1 MLLRAAKEGVATHV
15 VSVNWSSTLLRA
27 ALAAPAEPQP
37 PPPPGSRQQEAVSS
51 GGAVSR
57 DSQDNGA
64 TESAPGPQS
73 AEDLIQQQLGP
84 EVGLSEEDKE
94 APVPETA
101 AAYQVPVYRVSTSD
115 HTHNRTSHVQSVII
129 VQRSPQQQA
138 KRGRMSDQVHVK
150 VVHMS
155 MACFLLPAGES

>member
-1 MLLRAAKEGVATHV
+1 VLLRAAKEGVATHV

-37 PPPPGSRQQEAVSS
+37 PPPPGSGQQEAVSS

-57 DSQDNGA
+57 DSQDSGA
-64 TESAPGPQS
+64 TESATGPQS

-84 EVGLSEEDKE
+84 EAGLSEEDKE

-101 AAYQVPVYRVSTSD
+101 AAYQVPVYRNQ
-115 HTHNRTSHVQSVII
+115 H
-129 VQRSPQQQA
+129 
-138 KRGRMSDQVHVK
+138 K
-150 VVHMS
+150 
-155 MACFLLPAGES
+155 